1 MRRGSGQGED
11 GGAGVGS
18 SRSLRRRKRVAGV
31 VLLEEEHL
39 VSSPERT
46 TCTEAS
52 SWLGAIIYCALVSTS
67 SSHLPVAS
75 YVLD

>member
-1 MRRGSGQGED
+1 MARERMGVQGW
-11 GGAGVGS
+11 GAAA
-18 SRSLRRRKRVAGV
+18 SLCRRKRVAGV

-46 TCTEAS
+46 TCNEAS

-67 SSHLPVAS
+67 S
-75 YVLD
+75 